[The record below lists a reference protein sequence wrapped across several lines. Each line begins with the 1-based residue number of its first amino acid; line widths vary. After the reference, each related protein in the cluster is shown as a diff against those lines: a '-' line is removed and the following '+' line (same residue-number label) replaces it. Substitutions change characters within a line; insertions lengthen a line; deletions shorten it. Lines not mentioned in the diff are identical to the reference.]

1 MAKLF
6 LLRHLKSQW
15 NMENRFAGW
24 TDGPLAKENK
34 KDASDLAN
42 KIFQDKIDKIYSSP
56 LFRNMDTVAEIL
68 ECLPEKYPFFIHLYG
83 GKIQKWGN
91 YTDISDNDIPT
102 YLSENLN
109 ERYYGK
115 LQGLNKEDTIKRYG
129 EEKVH
134 LWRRSYDVTPPGGES
149 ERDVYKRAVPF
160 YKKYIEKDLK
170 SGKNILVVAS
180 HNSLRA
186 IIKYIEN
193 IPDEKIIDLE
203 LPFGALI
210 KYDFDDFLRLKGKII
225 L

>member
-15 NMENRFAGW
+15 NLEDRFAGW
-24 TDGPLAKENK
+24 TDGPLAKHDN

-42 KIFQDKIDKIYSSP
+42 KIFQDKIDIIYSSP
-56 LFRNMDTVAEIL
+56 LFRNMDTVAKIL

-83 GKIQKWGN
+83 GKMQKWGN

-115 LQGLNKEDTIKRYG
+115 LQGLNKEDTIKKYG
-129 EEKVH
+129 EEEVH
-134 LWRRSYDVTPPGGES
+134 LWRRSYNIAPPGGES
-149 ERDVYKRAVPF
+149 EKDVYKRTIPF

-170 SGKNILVVAS
+170 YGKNVLVVAS

-193 IPDEKIIDLE
+193 ISDEKIIDLE
-203 LPFGALI
+203 IAYAELI
-210 KYDFDDFLRLKGKII
+210 VYDFDGENYLKI
-225 L
+225 